1 MTNNTIATIVKKLED
16 LLRSEF
22 AKCETVYGNFS
33 SGDQTY
39 HLYKIN
45 APEEY
50 GGLVIARDWSDGLY
64 MAQFECADGKLDL
77 FFGFNTK
84 QKDTIRWRYY
94 YENGKYTQGELD
106 DWFLSEQASETMRT
120 MIRGTGVEEDGHE
133 GHWFHTIHRKPESIY
148 GMSKE
153 DAVAEIIDAYENTL
167 SEDIVK
173 SAITKQTLMKG
184 DYDMFRFW
192 SGFDLPEP
200 EEDDDGRRIYD
211 NCEIFVNELN
221 VETLVEMFDDID
233 SRFNC
238 WCTPS
243 YALICEISEAMSK
256 KEA

>member
-1 MTNNTIATIVKKLED
+1 MTNNTINSIVKKLED

-22 AKCETVYGNFS
+22 AKSETVTGNFS
-33 SGDQTY
+33 SGEQTY
-39 HLYKIN
+39 HLYKIT

-50 GGLVIARDWSDGLY
+50 GALVIARDWCDGLY

-94 YENGKYTQGELD
+94 FEDGKYVQGCLD

-120 MIRGTGVEEDGHE
+120 MIRGTCVEGDDHE
-133 GHWFHTIHRKPESIY
+133 GHYFNTIHRTPESIY

-153 DAVAEIIDAYENTL
+153 DAVNEIMDAYDAI

-173 SAITKQTLMKG
+173 AAITKQTLMKG

-200 EEDDDGRRIYD
+200 EEDEDGRKVYD
-211 NCEIFVNELN
+211 NCEDYLDSLDM
-221 VETLVEMFDDID
+221 ETLVEMFDDID
-233 SRFNC
+233 ERFDS

-243 YALICEISEAMSK
+243 YTMLVHFANLSK
-256 KEA
+256 EE